1 MRSIVTAGILTV
13 GSCIGSSSPSLLM
26 ILGGS
31 CTTRGNWLFNKVLLR
46 LWLLLLV
53 PILRRVWQESLFHE
67 PPHWLIERNRGC
79 SGLRTGNFTL
89 IVQLSDNLSSRLRWS
104 YTVIFALFRLLTCPY
119 PQWELSNQLLRG
131 LVVKFWRSWFTE
143 LSKDEVFFFT
153 SLRLKGSQSPG
164 GRILTDQCA
173 LGRVGALWNSN
184 NTREVSAFD
193 HAFWVGN
200 NYLPSGTILVRLRFK
215 IITLSDYCV
224 RLCRNNSINARCNK

>member
-31 CTTRGNWLFNKVLLR
+31 CPTRGNWLFNKVLLR

-131 LVVKFWRSWFTE
+131 LGEILTVMIYRAKQGWSIFLHITQTKGISVTWGTDLNRSVRSGAGGGP
-143 LSKDEVFFFT
+143 LKLQQYKRGQR
-153 SLRLKGSQSPG
+153 LRP
-164 GRILTDQCA
+164 RILGWQ
-173 LGRVGALWNSN
+173 
-184 NTREVSAFD
+184 
-193 HAFWVGN
+193 
-200 NYLPSGTILVRLRFK
+200 
-215 IITLSDYCV
+215 
-224 RLCRNNSINARCNK
+224 